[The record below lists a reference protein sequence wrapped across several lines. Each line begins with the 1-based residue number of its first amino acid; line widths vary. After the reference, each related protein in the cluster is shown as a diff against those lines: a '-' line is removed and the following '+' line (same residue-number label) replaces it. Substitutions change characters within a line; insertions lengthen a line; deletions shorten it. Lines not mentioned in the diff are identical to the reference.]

1 MKRKSRSRP
10 RQSCQS
16 ERRLLHAVSG
26 GSAAVAA
33 ASEVSEDVTRCFGV
47 SSMTTHRDA
56 RRHCYYSDYLRLD
69 SLLAQQVRESERIG
83 APAHDEMLFIIVHQA
98 YELWFKLILHEL
110 DRIQEDFGADV
121 VEDDRLGRVVHALGR
136 IGKIVELLVHQLD
149 VLETMTPLDFL
160 DFRDL
165 LTPASGFQSVQFR
178 LIEIRLGLRL
188 EGRLKLD
195 DTRFDLQLSESD
207 RRRIAEVER
216 GDTLVDQLDRW
227 LARTPFVELSGY
239 AFSNAYREAVVRSLA
254 ADSEL
259 IRAAEGMS
267 ESQRDAETRAIAAAL
282 ARFNAIFQPPAEPSP
297 LSSPSPPS
305 PWRMSLAAVQAA
317 LFITVYRDE
326 PVLQLP
332 FRLLTALMDIEE
344 TLTLWRYRHA
354 LMVRRMIGVKVG
366 TGGSSGYDYLK
377 QTADRHQIFGD
388 LFQLSNYLIPRSLI
402 PPLPPAVKA
411 RMGFVYSER
420 PQQ

>member
-1 MKRKSRSRP
+1 MAP
-10 RQSCQS
+10 
-16 ERRLLHAVSG
+16 
-26 GSAAVAA
+26 AAGC
-33 ASEVSEDVTRCFGV
+33 TTPPCHWFGV
-47 SSMTTHRDA
+47 SSMTTDRDS

-110 DRIQEDFGADV
+110 DRIQEDFGADIV
-121 VEDDRLGRVVHALGR
+121 ADERLGRVVHGLGR
-136 IGKIVELLVHQLD
+136 INEIVELLVHQLD

-165 LTPASGFQSVQFR
+165 LTPASGFQPVQFR

-195 DTRFDLQLSESD
+195 DNRFDLQLSESD
-207 RRRIAEVER
+207 RRRVADVEQ

-239 AFSNAYREAVVRSLA
+239 AFSNAYREAVTLSLA

-259 IRAAEGMS
+259 IRASQGMS
-267 ESQRDAETRAIAAAL
+267 ESQREAETRAIDTAL
-282 ARFNAIFQPPAEPSP
+282 ARFNAIFQPQAEPSP
-297 LSSPSPPS
+297 PSPPS

-402 PPLPPAVKA
+402 PPLPPAVRA

-420 PQQ
+420 TQR

>member
-1 MKRKSRSRP
+1 MKPKSRSRP
-10 RQSCQS
+10 RQSCRN
-16 ERRLLHAVSG
+16 ERRFC
-26 GSAAVAA
+26 
-33 ASEVSEDVTRCFGV
+33 VTPGLPRQAKSRNKRGLERCDPPFWSV
-47 SSMTTHRDA
+47 PMTTHRDS
-56 RRHCYYSDYLRLD
+56 RRRCYYSDYLRLE
-69 SLLAQQVRESERIG
+69 SLLAQQVRESERVG

-121 VEDDRLGRVVHALGR
+121 VEDDRLGRVVHGLGR
-136 IGKIVELLVHQLD
+136 INEIVELLVNQLD

-195 DTRFDLQLSESD
+195 DTRFELQLSQSD
-207 RRRIAEVER
+207 RRHLAEVER
-216 GDTLVDQLDRW
+216 GDTLVGQLDRW

-239 AFSNAYREAVVRSLA
+239 AFSNAYREAVTRSLA

-259 IRAAEGMS
+259 IRASEGMS
-267 ESQRDAETRAIAAAL
+267 ESQREAETRAIAAAL
-282 ARFNAIFQPPAEPSP
+282 ARFNAIFQAQAEPSP
-297 LSSPSPPS
+297 PSS
-305 PWRMSLAAVQAA
+305 WRMSLAAVQAA

-402 PPLPPAVKA
+402 PPLPPAVRA

-420 PQQ
+420 T

>member
-1 MKRKSRSRP
+1 L
-10 RQSCQS
+10 
-16 ERRLLHAVSG
+16 RRN
-26 GSAAVAA
+26 AAVAA
-33 ASEVSEDVTRCFGV
+33 AGEVSEDVTRRFGV
-47 SSMTTHRDA
+47 FPMTTHRDSQ
-56 RRHCYYSDYLRLD
+56 RRCYYSDYLRLE

-83 APAHDEMLFIIVHQA
+83 APAHDEMLFIIVHQT

-110 DRIQEDFGADV
+110 DRIREDFGAEV
-121 VEDDRLGRVVHALGR
+121 VEDDRLGRVVHGLGR
-136 IGKIVELLVHQLD
+136 INEIVALLVHQLD

-178 LIEIRLGLRL
+178 LIEIRLGLQV

-207 RRRIAEVER
+207 RQRVAQVER

-239 AFSNAYREAVVRSLA
+239 AFSDAYREAVIRSLT

-267 ESQRDAETRAIAAAL
+267 ESQRETETRAITAAL
-282 ARFNAIFQPPAEPSP
+282 ARFNAIFQPEADV
-297 LSSPSPPS
+297 SPSA

-411 RMGFVYSER
+411 RMGFVYSDR
-420 PQQ
+420 AQQ

>member
-1 MKRKSRSRP
+1 MVAADCSAAP
-10 RQSCQS
+10 
-16 ERRLLHAVSG
+16 SG

-33 ASEVSEDVTRCFGV
+33 AAEVSEDVTRRFGV
-47 SSMTTHRDA
+47 SPMTTHRDP
-56 RRHCYYSDYLRLD
+56 RRRCYYSDYLRLE
-69 SLLAQQVRESERIG
+69 SLLALQVRESERVG

-121 VEDDRLGRVVHALGR
+121 VEDDRLGRVVHGLGR
-136 IGKIVELLVHQLD
+136 VSEIVELLVHQLD

-207 RRRIAEVER
+207 RQRIAEVER

-227 LARTPFVELSGY
+227 LARTPFVELSDY
-239 AFSNAYREAVVRSLA
+239 AFSNAYREAVIRLLA

-259 IRAAEGMS
+259 IRATEGMS
-267 ESQRDAETRAIAAAL
+267 EAQREAETRAIAAAL
-282 ARFNAIFQPPAEPSP
+282 ARFNAIFQPQAE
-297 LSSPSPPS
+297 PS

-402 PPLPPAVKA
+402 PPLPPAVRA

-420 PQQ
+420 TQQ

>member
-1 MKRKSRSRP
+1 
-10 RQSCQS
+10 
-16 ERRLLHAVSG
+16 LG
-26 GSAAVAA
+26 GRVTVAA
-33 ASEVSEDVTRCFGV
+33 ADEVTEEVIRRFGV
-47 SSMTTHRDA
+47 PRMTTHRDS
-56 RRHCYYSDYLRLD
+56 RRRCYYSDYLRLD
-69 SLLAQQVRESERIG
+69 SLLTQQVRASERIG

-110 DRIQEDFGADV
+110 DRIQEDFGAEV
-121 VEDDRLGRVVHALGR
+121 VEDARLGRVVHGLGR
-136 IGKIVELLVHQLD
+136 INEIVALLVHQLD

-178 LIEIRLGLRL
+178 MIEIRLGLRL

-207 RRRIAEVER
+207 RQRVAEVER

-239 AFSNAYREAVVRSLA
+239 AFSNAYREAVTRSLA

-259 IRAAEGMS
+259 IRASEGMS
-267 ESQRDAETRAIAAAL
+267 ESQRDAETGAIAAAL
-282 ARFNAIFQPPAEPSP
+282 ARFNAIFQPQAE
-297 LSSPSPPS
+297 PSPPS
-305 PWRMSLAAVQAA
+305 PWRMSLAAVQAG

-402 PPLPPAVKA
+402 PPLPPAVRA

-420 PQQ
+420 TQQ

>member
-1 MKRKSRSRP
+1 
-10 RQSCQS
+10 
-16 ERRLLHAVSG
+16 
-26 GSAAVAA
+26 
-33 ASEVSEDVTRCFGV
+33 
-47 SSMTTHRDA
+47 
-56 RRHCYYSDYLRLD
+56 
-69 SLLAQQVRESERIG
+69 
-83 APAHDEMLFIIVHQA
+83 MLFIIVHQA

-110 DRIQEDFGADV
+110 DRIQGDFGAEL
-121 VEDDRLGRVVHALGR
+121 VEDDRLGRVVHGLGR
-136 IGKIVELLVHQLD
+136 INEIVELLVHQLD
-149 VLETMTPLDFL
+149 ILETMTPLDFL
-160 DFRDL
+160 DFRDM

-178 LIEIRLGLRL
+178 LIEIRLGLRG
-188 EGRLKLD
+188 EDRLKLD
-195 DTRFDLQLSESD
+195 DTQFDLRLSETD
-207 RRRIAEVER
+207 RQRVAEVER

-227 LARTPFVELSGY
+227 LTRTPFVELSGY
-239 AFSNAYREAVVRSLA
+239 AFSNAYREAVSRSLA
-254 ADSEL
+254 ADLEL
-259 IRAAEGMS
+259 IRATEGMS
-267 ESQRDAETRAIAAAL
+267 ESQREAETHAIATAL
-282 ARFNAIFQPPAEPSP
+282 ARFNAIFQPQAE
-297 LSSPSPPS
+297 PS

-420 PQQ
+420 TQQ

>member
-1 MKRKSRSRP
+1 
-10 RQSCQS
+10 
-16 ERRLLHAVSG
+16 
-26 GSAAVAA
+26 
-33 ASEVSEDVTRCFGV
+33 
-47 SSMTTHRDA
+47 MTTHRDP
-56 RRHCYYSDYLRLD
+56 RRRCCYSDYLRLD
-69 SLLAQQVRESERIG
+69 LLLAQQMPESARIG
-83 APAHDEMLFIIVHQA
+83 SPAHDEMLFIIVHQA

-110 DRIQEDFGADV
+110 DRIQGDFGAEL
-121 VEDDRLGRVVHALGR
+121 VEDDRLGRVVHGLGR
-136 IGKIVELLVHQLD
+136 INEIVELLVHQLD
-149 VLETMTPLDFL
+149 ILETMTPLDFL
-160 DFRDL
+160 DFRDM

-178 LIEIRLGLRL
+178 LIEIRLGLRG
-188 EGRLKLD
+188 EDRLKLD
-195 DTRFDLQLSESD
+195 DTQFDLRLSETD
-207 RRRIAEVER
+207 RQRVAEVER

-227 LARTPFVELSGY
+227 LTRTPFVELSGY
-239 AFSNAYREAVVRSLA
+239 AFSNVYREAVIRSLA
-254 ADSEL
+254 ADSDL
-259 IRAAEGMS
+259 IRATEGMS
-267 ESQRDAETRAIAAAL
+267 ESQRETETRAITAAL
-282 ARFNAIFQPPAEPSP
+282 ARFNAIFQPQAE
-297 LSSPSPPS
+297 PS

-420 PQQ
+420 TQQ

>member
-1 MKRKSRSRP
+1 
-10 RQSCQS
+10 
-16 ERRLLHAVSG
+16 
-26 GSAAVAA
+26 
-33 ASEVSEDVTRCFGV
+33 
-47 SSMTTHRDA
+47 MTTPRDP
-56 RRHCYYSDYLRLD
+56 RRRCYYSDYLRLD
-69 SLLAQQVRESERIG
+69 QLLAQQLPESERIG

-110 DRIQEDFGADV
+110 DRIQADFGADV
-121 VEDDRLGRVVHALGR
+121 VQDDRLGRVVHGLER
-136 IGKIVELLVHQLD
+136 INQIFDLLVHQLD

-188 EGRLKLD
+188 EGRLKLG
-195 DTRFDLQLSESD
+195 DTRFDVQLSESD
-207 RRRIAEVER
+207 RQRIADVEHR
-216 GDTLVDQLDRW
+216 DTLVDQLDRW
-227 LARTPFVELSGY
+227 LARTPFVALGGY
-239 AFSNAYREAVVRSLA
+239 AFSKDYREAVVRSLA
-254 ADSEL
+254 ADLEL
-259 IRAAEGMS
+259 IRATEGLS
-267 ESQRDAETRAIAAAL
+267 DAQREAETRAIAAAM
-282 ARFNAIFQPPAEPSP
+282 ARFNAIFEPQAE
-297 LSSPSPPS
+297 PS
-305 PWRMSLAAVQAA
+305 PWRMSFAAVQAA

-402 PPLPPAVKA
+402 PPLPPAVRA

-420 PQQ
+420 TQQ

>member
-1 MKRKSRSRP
+1 
-10 RQSCQS
+10 
-16 ERRLLHAVSG
+16 
-26 GSAAVAA
+26 
-33 ASEVSEDVTRCFGV
+33 
-47 SSMTTHRDA
+47 MTTHRDA
-56 RRHCYYSDYLRLD
+56 PRHCYYSDYLRLD
-69 SLLAQQVRESERIG
+69 SLLAQQVRESERVG

-110 DRIQEDFGADV
+110 DRIQEDFGADIV
-121 VEDDRLGRVVHALGR
+121 ADERLGRVVHGLGR
-136 IGKIVELLVHQLD
+136 INEIVALLVHQLD

-165 LTPASGFQSVQFR
+165 LTPASGFQSLQFR

-195 DTRFDLQLSESD
+195 DTRFDLQLSEND
-207 RRRIAEVER
+207 RRRVAQVEH
-216 GDTLVDQLDRW
+216 GDTLVGQLDRW

-239 AFSNAYREAVVRSLA
+239 AFSDTYREAVARSLA

-267 ESQRDAETRAIAAAL
+267 ESQREAETRAIAAAL
-282 ARFNAIFQPPAEPSP
+282 ARFNAIFQPQAEPS
-297 LSSPSPPS
+297 SSSPPS

-402 PPLPPAVKA
+402 PPLPPAVRA

-420 PQQ
+420 TQR

>member
-1 MKRKSRSRP
+1 MVAAKCSNVP
-10 RQSCQS
+10 P
-16 ERRLLHAVSG
+16 G
-26 GSAAVAA
+26 GSAAVAW
-33 ASEVSEDVTRCFGV
+33 ASEVSEDVTRRFGV
-47 SSMTTHRDA
+47 SPMTTHRDP
-56 RRHCYYSDYLRLD
+56 RRRCYYSDYLRLD
-69 SLLAQQVRESERIG
+69 LLLAQQMPESARIG
-83 APAHDEMLFIIVHQA
+83 SPAHDEMLFIVVHQA

-110 DRIQEDFGADV
+110 DRIQGDFGAEL
-121 VEDDRLGRVVHALGR
+121 VEDDRLGRVVHGLGR
-136 IGKIVELLVHQLD
+136 INEIVELLVHQLD

-178 LIEIRLGLRL
+178 LIEIRLGLRG

-195 DTRFDLQLSESD
+195 DTQFELGLSETD
-207 RRRIAEVER
+207 RQRVAEVQR
-216 GDTLVDQLDRW
+216 GDTLFNQLDRW

-239 AFSNAYREAVVRSLA
+239 AFSNAYREAVIRSLA

-259 IRAAEGMS
+259 IRATEGMS
-267 ESQRDAETRAIAAAL
+267 ESQREAETRAIATAL
-282 ARFNAIFQPPAEPSP
+282 ARFNVIFQPQAE
-297 LSSPSPPS
+297 PS

-420 PQQ
+420 TQQ

>member
-1 MKRKSRSRP
+1 
-10 RQSCQS
+10 
-16 ERRLLHAVSG
+16 
-26 GSAAVAA
+26 
-33 ASEVSEDVTRCFGV
+33 
-47 SSMTTHRDA
+47 MTTDRDP
-56 RRHCYYSDYLRLD
+56 RRRCYYSDYLRLE

-121 VEDDRLGRVVHALGR
+121 VEDDRLGRVVHGLGR
-136 IGKIVELLVHQLD
+136 INEIVALLVHQLD

-195 DTRFDLQLSESD
+195 DSRFDLQLSESD
-207 RRRIAEVER
+207 RRRVAEVER

-239 AFSNAYREAVVRSLA
+239 AFSNAYREAVIRSLA

-259 IRAAEGMS
+259 IRTSEGMS
-267 ESQRDAETRAIAAAL
+267 VSQREAETHAIAAAL
-282 ARFNAIFQPPAEPSP
+282 TRFNAIFQPQTES
-297 LSSPSPPS
+297 SPPS

-388 LFQLSNYLIPRSLI
+388 LFQLSNYLIPRSLV
-402 PPLPPAVKA
+402 PPLPPAVRA

-420 PQQ
+420 T

>member
-1 MKRKSRSRP
+1 MT
-10 RQSCQS
+10 
-16 ERRLLHAVSG
+16 RR
-26 GSAAVAA
+26 
-33 ASEVSEDVTRCFGV
+33 FGV
-47 SSMTTHRDA
+47 STMTTDMTTHRDP
-56 RRHCYYSDYLRLD
+56 RRRCYYSDYLRLE
-69 SLLAQQVRESERIG
+69 SLLAQQVPESDRIG
-83 APAHDEMLFIIVHQA
+83 APAHDEMLFIVVHQA

-121 VEDDRLGRVVHALGR
+121 VEDDRLGRVVHGLGR
-136 IGKIVELLVHQLD
+136 INEIVGLLVHQLD

-188 EGRLKLD
+188 EGRLKLED
-195 DTRFDLQLSESD
+195 NRFDLQLSESD
-207 RRRIAEVER
+207 RQRVAQVEH

-239 AFSNAYREAVVRSLA
+239 AFSNAYREAVTRSLA
-254 ADSEL
+254 ADSDL
-259 IRAAEGMS
+259 IRATEGMS
-267 ESQRDAETRAIAAAL
+267 ESQRETETRAIAAAL
-282 ARFNAIFQPPAEPSP
+282 ARFNAIFQPQAEPSP
-297 LSSPSPPS
+297 PSPSS

-402 PPLPPAVKA
+402 PPLPPAVRA

-420 PQQ
+420 TQQ

>member
-1 MKRKSRSRP
+1 
-10 RQSCQS
+10 
-16 ERRLLHAVSG
+16 
-26 GSAAVAA
+26 
-33 ASEVSEDVTRCFGV
+33 
-47 SSMTTHRDA
+47 MTTHSDS
-56 RRHCYYSDYLRLD
+56 RRRCYYSDYLRLE

-121 VEDDRLGRVVHALGR
+121 VEDDRLGRVVHGLAR
-136 IGKIVELLVHQLD
+136 INEIVALLVHQLV
-149 VLETMTPLDFL
+149 VLETMTPLEVL

-165 LTPASGFQSVQFR
+165 LTPSSGFQSVQFR
-178 LIEIRLGLRL
+178 LIEIRLGLRF

-195 DTRFDLQLSESD
+195 DTRFDLQLSERD
-207 RRRIAEVER
+207 RRRVAEVER

-239 AFSNAYREAVVRSLA
+239 AFSKAYREAVALSLA

-259 IRAAEGMS
+259 IRTAEGMS
-267 ESQRDAETRAIAAAL
+267 ESQRDAETRAIDTAL
-282 ARFNAIFQPPAEPSP
+282 ARFNAIFQPQAEPSP
-297 LSSPSPPS
+297 PSPPS

-402 PPLPPAVKA
+402 PPLPPAVRA

-420 PQQ
+420 TQQ

>member
-1 MKRKSRSRP
+1 
-10 RQSCQS
+10 
-16 ERRLLHAVSG
+16 
-26 GSAAVAA
+26 
-33 ASEVSEDVTRCFGV
+33 
-47 SSMTTHRDA
+47 MTTDRDPRHR
-56 RRHCYYSDYLRLD
+56 CYYSDYLRLD

-121 VEDDRLGRVVHALGR
+121 VEDDRLGRVVHGLGR
-136 IGKIVELLVHQLD
+136 INEIVELLVHQLD

-207 RRRIAEVER
+207 RRRVAEVER

-239 AFSNAYREAVVRSLA
+239 AFSNAYRDAVIQSLA

-259 IRAAEGMS
+259 IRTSEGMS
-267 ESQRDAETRAIAAAL
+267 VSQREAETRAIAAAL
-282 ARFNAIFQPPAEPSP
+282 TRFNAIFQPQAE
-297 LSSPSPPS
+297 SSPPF

-388 LFQLSNYLIPRSLI
+388 LFQLSNYLIPRSLV

-420 PQQ
+420 TQQ

>member
-1 MKRKSRSRP
+1 MTT
-10 RQSCQS
+10 
-16 ERRLLHAVSG
+16 
-26 GSAAVAA
+26 
-33 ASEVSEDVTRCFGV
+33 D
-47 SSMTTHRDA
+47 MTTHRDP
-56 RRHCYYSDYLRLD
+56 RRRCYYSDYLRLEQ
-69 SLLAQQVRESERIG
+69 LLAQQVRESERIG
-83 APAHDEMLFIIVHQA
+83 RPAHDEMLFIIVHQA

-121 VEDDRLGRVVHALGR
+121 VADDRLGRVVHGLGR
-136 IGKIVELLVHQLD
+136 INEIVELLVHQLD

-178 LIEIRLGLRL
+178 LIEIRLGLRG
-188 EGRLKLD
+188 EDRLKLD
-195 DTRFDLQLSESD
+195 DTRFDRELSESD
-207 RRRIAEVER
+207 RRRVAQVEHS
-216 GDTLVDQLDRW
+216 DTLVDQLDRW

-254 ADSEL
+254 ADLEL
-259 IRAAEGMS
+259 IRATEGVS
-267 ESQRDAETRAIAAAL
+267 ESQREAETRAIAAAM
-282 ARFNAIFQPPAEPSP
+282 ARVNAIFEPQVE
-297 LSSPSPPS
+297 PS
-305 PWRMSLAAVQAA
+305 PWRMSFAAVQAA

-420 PQQ
+420 TQQ

>member
-1 MKRKSRSRP
+1 
-10 RQSCQS
+10 
-16 ERRLLHAVSG
+16 
-26 GSAAVAA
+26 
-33 ASEVSEDVTRCFGV
+33 
-47 SSMTTHRDA
+47 
-56 RRHCYYSDYLRLD
+56 
-69 SLLAQQVRESERIG
+69 
-83 APAHDEMLFIIVHQA
+83 
-98 YELWFKLILHEL
+98 
-110 DRIQEDFGADV
+110 
-121 VEDDRLGRVVHALGR
+121 
-136 IGKIVELLVHQLD
+136 
-149 VLETMTPLDFL
+149 
-160 DFRDL
+160 
-165 LTPASGFQSVQFR
+165 VQFR
-178 LIEIRLGLRL
+178 LIEIRLGLRF

-195 DTRFDLQLSESD
+195 DSRFDLQLSESD
-207 RRRIAEVER
+207 RRRVAEVER

-259 IRAAEGMS
+259 IRAAEGMN
-267 ESQRDAETRAIAAAL
+267 ESQREAETRAIAAAL
-282 ARFNAIFQPPAEPSP
+282 ARFNAIFQPQAAT
-297 LSSPSPPS
+297 SPPS

-317 LFITVYRDE
+317 LFIAVYRDE

-388 LFQLSNYLIPRSLI
+388 LFQLSNYLIPRSLV

-420 PQQ
+420 MRQ

>member
-1 MKRKSRSRP
+1 
-10 RQSCQS
+10 
-16 ERRLLHAVSG
+16 
-26 GSAAVAA
+26 
-33 ASEVSEDVTRCFGV
+33 
-47 SSMTTHRDA
+47 MTTPMTTQRDP
-56 RRHCYYSDYLRLD
+56 RRRCYYSDYLRLEE
-69 SLLAQQVRESERIG
+69 LLAQQVRESERIG

-110 DRIQEDFGADV
+110 DRIQQDFGADV
-121 VEDDRLGRVVHALGR
+121 VEDDRLGRVVHGLSR
-136 IGKIVELLVHQLD
+136 INEIVALLVHQLD

-165 LTPASGFQSVQFR
+165 LAPASGFQSVQFR
-178 LIEIRLGLRL
+178 LIEIRLGLRS
-188 EGRLKLD
+188 EDRLKLD
-195 DTRFDLQLSESD
+195 DTRFDRELSESD
-207 RRRIAEVER
+207 RARVAQAER

-227 LARTPFVELSGY
+227 LARTPFVALSGY
-239 AFSNAYREAVVRSLA
+239 AFSHAYREAVVRSLA

-259 IRAAEGMS
+259 IRATEGLS
-267 ESQRDAETRAIAAAL
+267 ESQREAETSAIAAAL
-282 ARFNAIFQPPAEPSP
+282 DRFNAIFEPPAEQPQAEP
-297 LSSPSPPS
+297 W
-305 PWRMSLAAVQAA
+305 PWRMSFAAVQAA

-332 FRLLTALMDIEE
+332 FRLLTALMDIEQ

-388 LFQLSNYLIPRSLI
+388 LFQLSNYLIPRSLV
-402 PPLPPAVKA
+402 PSLPPAVKA

-420 PQQ
+420 TPP

>member
-1 MKRKSRSRP
+1 
-10 RQSCQS
+10 
-16 ERRLLHAVSG
+16 
-26 GSAAVAA
+26 
-33 ASEVSEDVTRCFGV
+33 
-47 SSMTTHRDA
+47 MTTHRDP
-56 RRHCYYSDYLRLD
+56 RRRCYYSDYLRLE

-121 VEDDRLGRVVHALGR
+121 VEDDRLGRVVHGLGR
-136 IGKIVELLVHQLD
+136 INEIVELLVHQLD

-178 LIEIRLGLRL
+178 LIEMRLGLRL

-195 DTRFDLQLSESD
+195 DNRFDLRLSESD
-207 RRRIAEVER
+207 RRRVAEVEH

-239 AFSNAYREAVVRSLA
+239 AFSNAYREAVIRSLA
-254 ADSEL
+254 ADTEL
-259 IRAAEGMS
+259 IRATEGMS
-267 ESQRDAETRAIAAAL
+267 EFQREAETLAIAAAL
-282 ARFNAIFQPPAEPSP
+282 ARFNAIFQPQAE
-297 LSSPSPPS
+297 PS

-420 PQQ
+420 TQQ

>member
-1 MKRKSRSRP
+1 MVAAKCSNVP
-10 RQSCQS
+10 P
-16 ERRLLHAVSG
+16 G

-33 ASEVSEDVTRCFGV
+33 ASEVTEDGTRRFGV
-47 SSMTTHRDA
+47 FPMTTHRDP
-56 RRHCYYSDYLRLD
+56 RRRCYYADYLRLE
-69 SLLAQQVRESERIG
+69 SLLAQQVPESARIG

-110 DRIQEDFGADV
+110 DRIQEDFGAEL
-121 VEDDRLGRVVHALGR
+121 VEDDRLGRVVHGLGR
-136 IGKIVELLVHQLD
+136 INEIVELLVHQLD

-178 LIEIRLGLRL
+178 LIEIRLGLRG
-188 EGRLKLD
+188 EDRLKLD
-195 DTRFDLQLSESD
+195 DTQFELGLSETD
-207 RRRIAEVER
+207 RQRVAEVQR
-216 GDTLVDQLDRW
+216 GDTLFNQLDRW

-239 AFSNAYREAVVRSLA
+239 AFSNAYREAVIRSLA

-259 IRAAEGMS
+259 IRATEGMS
-267 ESQRDAETRAIAAAL
+267 ESQREAETRAIATAL
-282 ARFNAIFQPPAEPSP
+282 ARFNAIFQPQAE
-297 LSSPSPPS
+297 PS

-332 FRLLTALMDIEE
+332 FRLLTALIDIEE

-402 PPLPPAVKA
+402 PPLPPAVRA
-411 RMGFVYSER
+411 RMGFVYSDR
-420 PQQ
+420 TRQ